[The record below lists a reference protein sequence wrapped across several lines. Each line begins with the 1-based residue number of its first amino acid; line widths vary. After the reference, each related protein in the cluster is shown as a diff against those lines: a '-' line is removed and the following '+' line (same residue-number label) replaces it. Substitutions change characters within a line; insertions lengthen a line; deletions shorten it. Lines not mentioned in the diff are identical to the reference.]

1 MGQNVGQRLDPHR
14 DPHAE
19 RAGKVQRVPD
29 GKICFP
35 ARHFFSVLHD
45 LLHEIAHGLGG
56 LVLLLPGG
64 VGVGAQGKPGVKVP
78 QHGGHRFHVHAVLES
93 RGGEGVP
100 EIVEPEMPQS
110 GVLQDL
116 LVEVHHAVRVI
127 HLSD

>member
-1 MGQNVGQRLDPHR
+1 M
-14 DPHAE
+14 
-19 RAGKVQRVPD
+19 PD